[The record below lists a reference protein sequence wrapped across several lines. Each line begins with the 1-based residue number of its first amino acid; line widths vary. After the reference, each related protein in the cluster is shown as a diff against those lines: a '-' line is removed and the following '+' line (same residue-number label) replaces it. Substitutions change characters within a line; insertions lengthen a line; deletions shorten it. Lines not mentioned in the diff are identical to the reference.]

1 MRTMRTRKKPK
12 RKKTTTGVS
21 RRGVLALFLT
31 PLAAFGQ
38 RQKGVPPPHA
48 VIAGTIFRDPG
59 FAVPGAEATLTFHA
73 PPPGSKK
80 TPKPLKVRANGRG
93 EFFFHVSAGEA
104 EYTVRGS
111 APGLAAEE
119 KKVRVYG
126 EERVE
131 VYFNLK
137 SLAQ

>member
-1 MRTMRTRKKPK
+1 MRTMRKRKKPK

-21 RRGVLALFLT
+21 RRGALALLLS
-31 PLAAFGQ
+31 PLAALGQ
-38 RQKGVPPPHA
+38 RQKRVPPPHA

-59 FAVPGAEATLTFHA
+59 FAVPGAEATLTFHS

-80 TPKPLKVRANGRG
+80 TPKPLKARANGRG
-93 EFFFHVSAGEA
+93 EFFFHVPAGEA

-126 EERVE
+126 EERAE

-137 SLAQ
+137 PLAQ

>member
-1 MRTMRTRKKPK
+1 MKTMRTRKRTK

-21 RRGVLALFLT
+21 RRGLLALVLT
-31 PLAAFGQ
+31 PLGAFGES
-38 RQKGVPPPHA
+38 QKKTPPPHA

-80 TPKPLKVRANGRG
+80 IPKPVKARANGRG
-93 EFFFHVSAGEA
+93 EFFFHVPAGEA
-104 EYTVRGS
+104 EYTVRGA
-111 APGLAAEE
+111 APGLAAAE
-119 KKVRVYG
+119 KTVRIHG
-126 EERVE
+126 EERAE

-137 SLAQ
+137 PLAQ

>member
-1 MRTMRTRKKPK
+1 MRTMRTRKKTK

-21 RRGVLALFLT
+21 RRVVLALFLA
-31 PLAAFGQ
+31 PLAALGQ
-38 RQKGVPPPHA
+38 RQKKAPPPYA

-80 TPKPLKVRANGRG
+80 IPKPLKARANGRG
-93 EFFFHVSAGEA
+93 EFFFHVPAGEA
-104 EYTVRGS
+104 EYTVRGA
-111 APGLAAEE
+111 APGLAEEE
-119 KKVRVYG
+119 KVVRIHG
-126 EERVE
+126 EERAE

-137 SLAQ
+137 PLAQ